1 MIPLSILDLS
11 VVTTGTKPAAAL
23 RNSIDLARH
32 ADGLGYVRYWLAE
45 HHNLASVAS
54 PAPDLMIGQ
63 IAAVT
68 KNIRVGSGGVMLP
81 NHAPLVVAERFKMLE
96 ALFPGRI
103 DLGLGRA
110 PGTDGA
116 TAHALRSRLDRREG
130 DDFLE
135 RLQELI
141 LWETRGFPPGHPY
154 NNVVAMPD
162 DSPLPPI
169 WLLGSSDYSSEL
181 AAQVGMGF
189 AFAHHFASHDAVD
202 AMTNYHNRFTPSGW
216 RADAAR
222 HSGGGGRIAPKPTR
236 KPTGWRH
243 RWTSTACAAT
253 AASICRCHRSRRR
266 WPIPTPTAERAS
278 IARNRSRLFVGSPA
292 TVMQKLQP
300 MIAASKADELM
311 IITAVYDHDA
321 RKKSYCAAGGRVRA
335 GQAGGGVA
343 TIVHR
348 HSGAHA
354 TARTRNPSRIPG
366 LESLRDM
373 RSRNDNR

>member
-11 VVTTGTKPAAAL
+11 VVTTATRPAAAL

-32 ADGLGYVRYWLAE
+32 ADALGYVRYWLAE

-54 PAPDLMIGQ
+54 PALELMIGQ

-68 KNIRVGSGGVMLP
+68 SRIRVGSGGVMLP
-81 NHAPLVVAERFKMLE
+81 NHAPLMVAERFKMLE

-116 TAHALRSRLDRREG
+116 TAYALRSRLDRREG

-135 RLQELI
+135 RLHELT
-141 LWETRGFPPGHPY
+141 LWETRDFPPGHPY

-162 DSPLPPI
+162 DTPLPPI

-189 AFAHHFASHDAVD
+189 AFAHP
-202 AMTNYHNRFTPSGW
+202 Y
-216 RADAAR
+216 AD
-222 HSGGGGRIAPKPTR
+222 
-236 KPTGWRH
+236 
-243 RWTSTACAAT
+243 
-253 AASICRCHRSRRR
+253 
-266 WPIPTPTAERAS
+266 AERAS
-278 IARNRSRLFVGSPA
+278 IARNRSRLFVGSPS
-292 TVMQKLQP
+292 TVIAKPQP
-300 MIAASKADELM
+300 MIAASQPDELM

-321 RKKSYCAAGGRVRA
+321 RKKSYSLLADAFGLGKKAAA
-335 GQAGGGVA
+335 
-343 TIVHR
+343 
-348 HSGAHA
+348 
-354 TARTRNPSRIPG
+354 
-366 LESLRDM
+366 
-373 RSRNDNR
+373 

>member
-1 MIPLSILDLS
+1 MIPLSVLDLS
-11 VVTTGTKPAAAL
+11 VVTTETKPAAAL

-32 ADGLGYVRYWLAE
+32 VDGLGYVRYWLAE

-54 PAPDLMIGQ
+54 PAPDVMIGQ

-68 KNIRVGSGGVMLP
+68 KNLRVGSGGVMLP

-116 TAHALRSRLDRREG
+116 TAYALRSRLDRREG

-135 RLQELI
+135 RLHELT
-141 LWETRGFPPGHPY
+141 LWETREFPQGHPY

-162 DSPLPPI
+162 DTPLPPI

-189 AFAHHFASHDAVD
+189 AFAHHFAMHDAVD
-202 AMTNYHNRFTPSGW
+202 AVVNYRTHFKPSGW
-216 RADAAR
+216 RKTPHAILAVAIVTADTDAE
-222 HSGGGGRIAPKPTR
+222 
-236 KPTGWRH
+236 
-243 RWTSTACAAT
+243 
-253 AASICRCHRSRRR
+253 
-266 WPIPTPTAERAS
+266 AERLASSMDLNRLRRDRGQYLPLPSPEEALAYRYTDAERVS

-300 MIAASKADELM
+300 MIDASKPDELM
-311 IITAVYDHDA
+311 VITAVFDHDA
-321 RKKSYCAAGGRVRA
+321 RKKSYSLLAEAFGLAKKEAA
-335 GQAGGGVA
+335 
-343 TIVHR
+343 
-348 HSGAHA
+348 
-354 TARTRNPSRIPG
+354 
-366 LESLRDM
+366 
-373 RSRNDNR
+373 